1 MKVKKL
7 GIIILNYNTWRE
19 TVTCVDSIK
28 KYTSN
33 PYVIYVIDN
42 KSVDDSLENLRLKY
56 KQEKDVIVIESEVN
70 KGYSAG
76 NNIGIKRAIADA
88 CDILFIV
95 NSDIEILNN
104 AFGQMASTLLKKSSF
119 MMIGPSVLDNNN
131 KEAQIPRRKQTFKF
145 FLFGRHPFCKIPF
158 VRRLGNR
165 LYSAKES
172 KVFAFNGS
180 VSGCCFG
187 MRAEDFKNIGYLDEN
202 VFLYCEEDILAYKME
217 RLGKKAVVDMEAK
230 VWHKENLSTNREG
243 NAFVQFHRWT
253 SVLYLL
259 KTYAGINKI
268 LQIFVA
274 MWNVLTWSALSL
286 FSKEHRRMLHK
297 FWKRNWKIVRDY
309 GAYIL

>member
-145 FLFGRHPFCKIPF
+145 FYLGGIRF
-158 VRRLGNR
+158 V
-165 LYSAKES
+165 K
-172 KVFAFNGS
+172 
-180 VSGCCFG
+180 
-187 MRAEDFKNIGYLDEN
+187 
-202 VFLYCEEDILAYKME
+202 
-217 RLGKKAVVDMEAK
+217 
-230 VWHKENLSTNREG
+230 
-243 NAFVQFHRWT
+243 
-253 SVLYLL
+253 YLL
-259 KTYAGINKI
+259 
-268 LQIFVA
+268 
-274 MWNVLTWSALSL
+274 
-286 FSKEHRRMLHK
+286 
-297 FWKRNWKIVRDY
+297 
-309 GAYIL
+309 

>member
-1 MKVKKL
+1 MMKNEREKMKVKKL

-104 AFGQMASTLLKKSSF
+104 AFGQMASTF
-119 MMIGPSVLDNNN
+119 
-131 KEAQIPRRKQTFKF
+131 
-145 FLFGRHPFCKIPF
+145 
-158 VRRLGNR
+158 
-165 LYSAKES
+165 
-172 KVFAFNGS
+172 
-180 VSGCCFG
+180 
-187 MRAEDFKNIGYLDEN
+187 
-202 VFLYCEEDILAYKME
+202 
-217 RLGKKAVVDMEAK
+217 
-230 VWHKENLSTNREG
+230 
-243 NAFVQFHRWT
+243 
-253 SVLYLL
+253 
-259 KTYAGINKI
+259 
-268 LQIFVA
+268 
-274 MWNVLTWSALSL
+274 
-286 FSKEHRRMLHK
+286 
-297 FWKRNWKIVRDY
+297 
-309 GAYIL
+309 